1 MLKGIPIGR
10 EDFRDIRENN
20 LYYIDKT
27 KFIEDILLDGTQVKL
42 FCRPRRFGKTLNM
55 STLKYFFDIKD
66 KEKNRKLFDGLY
78 IENSPLIKEQGK
90 YPVIFISMKGITG
103 LSWKESFSEIKLK
116 VKELFRDYSSLV
128 DKFDKYDKGDFEKYI
143 LDIENIGEAELKKS
157 LHMLTKLL
165 YKYYDQKVVVLID
178 EYDSPIMTA
187 YEKGY
192 YTEMINFF
200 KAFYGDVLKTNE
212 YLHIGVLTG
221 IVRVAQAGI
230 FSDLNNFISYT
241 VLDDNYNQVFG
252 LVEKEVK
259 DILEYYQIGYEMPE
273 VKEWYDGYNF
283 GNVDIYNP
291 WSILNFVKNKKVK
304 SYWVNSS
311 GNAVILNM
319 LLLSDGAVFSSLED
333 LIKDRDVIIYINES
347 IRMGDN
353 LSPNNIWELMLFSG
367 YLTIK
372 EELDSTTYIVKIP
385 NMEVRKLFKA
395 LFVDSVFRGQN
406 NIGNMIQ
413 ALLSK
418 DVNQV
423 VNIFEEVVINAM
435 SYYDFEEKEAQD
447 SNKNF
452 RLCLNN
458 QSHSKEFHDY
468 WKNPYQTLLGGFLYG
483 LDNYYIMYPNIESGY
498 GRADIVL
505 NPRNKN
511 WAGYILELKRGIS
524 SDDKK
529 EADRALNQIAE
540 NKYETILK
548 RDGVKEIIKIGLVF
562 DGKKIISSYIK

>member
-10 EDFRDIRENN
+10 EDFKDIIENN
-20 LYYIDKT
+20 YYYIDKT
-27 KFIEDILLDGTQVKL
+27 KFIEDLLLDGTHVKL

-55 STLKYFFDIKD
+55 NTLKYFFDIKNG
-66 KEKNRKLFDGLY
+66 EENRKLFNGLY
-78 IENSPLIKEQGK
+78 IENSPMIKEQGK
-90 YPVIFISMKGITG
+90 YPVIFLT
-103 LSWKESFSEIKLK
+103 L
-116 VKELFRDYSSLV
+116 KELKGSNLETIYLQIRTLISDLFNEFKYIRESLDERDLEIFDNIWKRKDEDYSNSL
-128 DKFDKYDKGDFEKYI
+128 KFLIRCLSE
-143 LDIENIGEAELKKS
+143 
-157 LHMLTKLL
+157 
-165 YKYYDQKVVVLID
+165 YYNQKVILLID
-178 EYDSPIMTA
+178 EYDAPFITA
-187 YEKGY
+187 YEFGY
-192 YTEMINFF
+192 YEEILQFF
-200 KAFYGDVLKTNE
+200 KVFYGGALKSNTN
-212 YLHIGVLTG
+212 LQMGVLTG
-221 IVRVAQAGI
+221 IIRVAQAGI

-241 VLDDNYNQVFG
+241 ILDSDYSQSFGMVEQEVEEILNHYQV
-252 LVEKEVK
+252 
-259 DILEYYQIGYEMPE
+259 GYEMPE
-273 VKEWYDGYNF
+273 VKRWYDGYTF
-283 GNVDIYNP
+283 GKSEIYNP

-367 YLTIK
+367 YLTVK

-435 SYYDFEEKEAQD
+435 SYYDA
-447 SNKNF
+447 
-452 RLCLNN
+452 
-458 QSHSKEFHDY
+458 SKKYE
-468 WKNPYQTLLGGFLYG
+468 NPYQTLLGGFLYG

-511 WAGYILELKRGIS
+511 WVGYILELKRGIS

>member
-1 MLKGIPIGR
+1 
-10 EDFRDIRENN
+10 
-20 LYYIDKT
+20 
-27 KFIEDILLDGTQVKL
+27 
-42 FCRPRRFGKTLNM
+42 
-55 STLKYFFDIKD
+55 
-66 KEKNRKLFDGLY
+66 
-78 IENSPLIKEQGK
+78 
-90 YPVIFISMKGITG
+90 
-103 LSWKESFSEIKLK
+103 
-116 VKELFRDYSSLV
+116 
-128 DKFDKYDKGDFEKYI
+128 
-143 LDIENIGEAELKKS
+143 
-157 LHMLTKLL
+157 
-165 YKYYDQKVVVLID
+165 
-178 EYDSPIMTA
+178 MTA

-241 VLDDNYNQVFG
+241 VLDDNYNQAFG

-367 YLTIK
+367 YLTVK

-511 WAGYILELKRGIS
+511 WVGYILELKRGIS